1 MRIVVSGTHASGKST
16 LIADVAAALPDYA
29 VLPDPFELLDER
41 FDQPG
46 PAMFLQQLRVAADR
60 LEDDPP
66 ADLIAER
73 GPLDFLAY
81 LAAVDELGRGIAS
94 DEAIERARQMTA
106 SALRAVDLLVILPL
120 AEGDGIRPGEDE
132 DLELRE
138 ATDAALLDLV
148 DEVELV
154 PRTTRVVEI
163 TGDRAARAVALLAAM
178 AD

>member
-16 LIADVAAALPDYA
+16 LVADVVPALPGYA
-29 VLPDPFELLDER
+29 VLPDPFELIDER
-41 FDQPG
+41 YDQPG

-81 LAAVDELGRGIAS
+81 LAALDELGRGSAS
-94 DEAIERARQMTA
+94 DEALERAREMTA
-106 SALRAVDLLVILPL
+106 SALRAVDLLVVLPL
-120 AEGDGIRPGEDE
+120 TEGDGIRPAEDE
-132 DLELRE
+132 DLELRD

-148 DEVELV
+148 DDAELV
-154 PRTTRVVEI
+154 PATTRVAEI
-163 TGDRAARAVALLAAM
+163 AGDREKRRRALISAIAE
-178 AD
+178 

>member
-16 LIADVAAALPDYA
+16 LIGDVVAALPSYT
-29 VLPDPFELLDER
+29 VLPDPFDLIDER
-41 FDQPG
+41 FDHPG

-81 LAAVDELGRGIAS
+81 LAALDELGRGTAS
-94 DEAIERARQMTA
+94 DEALERAREMTA

-120 AEGDGIRPGEDE
+120 TEGDGIRPAEDE

-138 ATDAALLDLV
+138 ATAAALLDLL
-148 DEVELV
+148 DDAELV
-154 PRTTRVVEI
+154 PAATRVVEI
-163 TGDRAARAVALLAAM
+163 TGDREARRRALISATAE
-178 AD
+178 

>member
-16 LIADVAAALPDYA
+16 LIADVAAALPSYA

-46 PAMFLQQLRVAADR
+46 PAMFLQQLRLTAER
-60 LEDDPP
+60 LLDDPP

-81 LAAVDELGRGIAS
+81 LAALDELGRGTAS
-94 DEAIERARQMTA
+94 GDALDRARVLTERALHR
-106 SALRAVDLLVILPL
+106 VDLLVILPL
-120 AEGDGIRPGEDE
+120 TASDGIRAGEDE

-148 DEVELV
+148 DEAELI
-154 PRTTRVVEI
+154 PRTARVVEI
-163 TGDRAARAVALLAAM
+163 TGDRATRAAALRAAITE
-178 AD
+178 

>member
-16 LIADVAAALPDYA
+16 LIADVAAALPSYT

-60 LEDDPP
+60 LLDDPP
-66 ADLIAER
+66 SDVIAER
-73 GPLDFLAY
+73 GPLDFVAY
-81 LAAVDELGRGIAS
+81 LRALDDLGRGAAS
-94 DEAIERARQMTA
+94 DDALDRARVLTERAMHR
-106 SALRAVDLLVILPL
+106 VDLLVILPL
-120 AEGDGIRPGEDE
+120 TERDGIRAGDDE

-148 DEVELV
+148 DEAELI
-154 PRTTRVVEI
+154 PRTTRVIEI
-163 TGDRAARAVALLAAM
+163 TGDRATRAAALLAVIAE
-178 AD
+178 

>member
-16 LIADVAAALPDYA
+16 LIGDVVAALPSYT
-29 VLPDPFELLDER
+29 VLPDPFELIDER

-81 LAAVDELGRGIAS
+81 LAALDELGRGAAS
-94 DEAIERARQMTA
+94 DEAIARAREMTA
-106 SALRAVDLLVILPL
+106 SALRAVDLLAILPL

-138 ATDAALLDLV
+138 ATDAALLDLL
-148 DEVELV
+148 DDAELI
-154 PRTTRVVEI
+154 PATTGVVEI
-163 TGDRAARAVALLAAM
+163 TGDRAARRRALISAIAE
-178 AD
+178 